1 MATQYTWN
9 FPTLD
14 AYPQAEGETDVI
26 FTVHWVYTA
35 TDGEHVG
42 SVYGTVGVTYEAGEP
57 FTPFNQLTEAQVQGW
72 VEDALGEEQLAAMK
86 ANVDGQIE
94 NQINPPIVTPP
105 LPWAPAPTPPEPVV

>member
-1 MATQYTWN
+1 MATTYKFS
-9 FPTLD
+9 FPALD
-14 AYPQAEGETDVI
+14 CYPEKDGEQDCV
-26 FTVHWVYTA
+26 FTIHWVYTA

-94 NQINPPIVTPP
+94 DQKNPKTVTLTPP
-105 LPWAPAPTPPEPVV
+105 WMTLEAPAA